1 MVSNEEKMAKE
12 RLERILDMKHCTYR
26 ELADGNESKRILYW
40 NQIKGNAILKFD
52 LLNRF
57 AFMFHDIS
65 CEYIL
70 LGEGPIKKAEHMG
83 NQYVRIENTGDSHNN
98 GDAVV
103 NVGSNSSYAIDK
115 HALEE
120 REQMIAR
127 LKARVE
133 ELEKDKEMLQWL
145 LDQLRPDQPKT
156 KKK

>member
-1 MVSNEEKMAKE
+1 MISNEEKMAKE
-12 RLERILDMKHCTYR
+12 RLERILNMKHCTYR

-98 GDAVV
+98 GDSVV
-103 NVGSNSSYAIDK
+103 NVGSNSSYAINK
-115 HALEE
+115 NALEE
-120 REQMIAR
+120 REQIIAQLR
-127 LKARVE
+127 AQVE
-133 ELEKDKEMLQWL
+133 ELKHDKQLQQGIIEAL
-145 LDQLRPDQPKT
+145 IAGQ
-156 KKK
+156 KK